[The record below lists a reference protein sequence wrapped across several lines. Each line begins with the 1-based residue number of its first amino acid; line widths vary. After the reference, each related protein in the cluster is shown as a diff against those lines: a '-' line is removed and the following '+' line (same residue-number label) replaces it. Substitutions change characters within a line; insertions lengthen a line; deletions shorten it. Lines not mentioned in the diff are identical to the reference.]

1 MDVFKLRNKL
11 IQDYERY
18 VNSFINIRDE
28 RIKGK
33 VQEEFNQ
40 GLLWPEPLIQ
50 LNPSFEKGKWIDELI
65 EERILHPECSRIF
78 RIKGDNEDKSLRTH
92 KHQEDAIRIA
102 CAGENY
108 ILTTGTG
115 SGKSLSY
122 IIPIV
127 DRVMRKG
134 SRNGIKAIVVYPM
147 NALAN
152 SQYGELSKFLKLG
165 FLENKEPVTFGR
177 YTGQESKEEREF
189 LQNNPPDILLTNYM
203 MLELILTRTNDKSII
218 GAANNLEFLVLDEL
232 HTYRGRQ
239 GADVAMLIR
248 RLKDTLASDRI
259 QCVGTSATLA
269 GPGTYNQ
276 QQQEIAEMASKFFG
290 TEFKPDNIIGET
302 ITKITI
308 DCDVNNTDFQ
318 AKLKFAVQND
328 SFDTIS
334 FTDFASNPLVA
345 WIENVF
351 GIKYSDE
358 SGRLERAKPQT
369 IYGDSGA
376 AMALSQI
383 TSLDL
388 NLCADKIKE
397 CLLAGYRIK
406 NPDNSFPV
414 FAFKLHQFVSRGDT
428 VYASID
434 DVNER
439 YITVH
444 GQKYVPGDRE
454 KILLPLV
461 FCRECGQ
468 EFYAVRCNQDKN
480 TGQSSFE
487 PRNINDRFSDQGSE
501 PGFLYLSAAKPWPD
515 DRAEMVSRVPDA
527 WLEEKKGVIKIRSNR
542 IKHLP
547 YNIYV
552 TPSGKQCLPEE
563 NGQKLAYVPD
573 RFRFCPHCGVA
584 YGSWSRSDF
593 GKVGTLGSEG
603 RSTATT
609 IMSLS
614 SVRQLRIEELISP
627 KARKLLSFTD
637 NRQDASLQAGH
648 FNDFVEIGL
657 LRSAI
662 YKAAADA
669 GADGL
674 RDDEL
679 TQKIFR
685 VLHSIERFSIANY
698 AQDSSVKYR
707 PKDDTEKTFRDVIG
721 YRIYRDLQRGWR
733 ITAPN
738 LEQCGLLNIEYLSL
752 DELCNEN
759 RDWEGLH
766 PALSTADTTI
776 RKKVSQTLLDYMR
789 RELAIL
795 VEYLDSEFH
804 ERLKLRCNQWLKEP
818 WNIDEDEKLEKA
830 TVLYPCSRPQQSAP
844 DSVYLSSRGG
854 FGQYLGAAGTFPD
867 YSVKLTL
874 EDKQKIILDILK
886 TLRLAGIIAV
896 VSNIDVEGKVPG
908 YQIKAG
914 AMIWKSG
921 DGTRTFHDP
930 ISVPNESELKA
941 EPNEFFV
948 DYYKNTALQTV
959 GIFAKEHTAQV
970 AAELRIERENAFRIA
985 ELPILYCSPTMEL
998 GVDISELNVVNMR
1011 NIPPTPA
1018 NYAQRSGRAG
1028 RSGQP
1033 ALVFTYSALGSPHD
1047 QYFFRRPELM
1057 VAGAVVT
1064 PRLDLAN
1071 QDLVRSHIHAVWLEE
1086 LHQSLGN
1093 TLCDILDVKGE
1104 IPSLVLKDDIRDAV
1118 NNKAVIEKA
1127 KIRAERVLKTI
1138 ATELDLSDWY
1148 SDSWLDEVFT
1158 VITKEFDQACER
1170 WRSLYR
1176 AALSQANEQH
1186 KITIDASRS
1195 EEEKRTAE
1203 RLRREAKAQLDLLIN
1218 PKSTYISDFYSYR
1231 YFASEGFLPGY
1242 SFPRLPLSAYIPGRR
1257 GKTDNDE
1264 FLSRPRFLAI
1274 SEFGPRAIV
1283 YHEGSQ
1289 YQINRVILPVIE
1301 DGPVIHYI
1309 KQCHRCGHIYHEMES
1324 DKPDICERCDEELQ
1338 ITYRNLFR
1346 MENVSTRRRQRIN
1359 SDEEERVRMGYEIRT
1374 GFSFARKN
1382 GYPICREASLTNKD
1396 GENIA
1401 KIYYA
1406 HTATL
1411 YRINLGWSRRKN
1423 KNQYGYTL
1431 DIERGYWA
1439 KNEQMQKDDPDDPM
1453 SPNQK
1458 VVIPYVEDRRNCLL
1472 YEPSFPLSAEQVA
1485 SLQSA
1490 LKNAIQ
1496 AEFQLED
1503 SELAAEP
1510 LPSMD
1515 NFRQILIYESAE
1527 GGAGVLR
1534 RFLDD
1539 PGALSQVAR
1548 KALEI
1553 CHFDPETGEDLEK
1566 SAAAK
1571 EICEA
1576 ACYDCLMSYSNQ
1588 RIHSLLDRQLIKD
1601 VLLDLSSAKVK
1612 QSPVL
1617 KSRGDHLKMLL
1628 NRCESELEKD
1638 WIRFL
1643 EKYNLNLPSH
1653 PQKYIE
1659 SCQTRPDFFYEQ
1671 HTLAVYV
1678 DGPPHE
1684 YPDRQ
1689 ERDIQQERKM
1699 RASGYS
1705 VVRFSHKDDW
1715 KEVVAKYPNIF
1726 GRIE

>member
-1 MDVFKLRNKL
+1 MDVFKLRNEL
-11 IQDYERY
+11 IRDYERY

-28 RIKGK
+28 RIKSK

-50 LNPSFEKGKWIDELI
+50 LNPSFEKGKWIDELV
-65 EERILHPECSRIF
+65 EEGILHPECCKIF
-78 RIKGDNEDKSLRTH
+78 RIKGDKEDKSLRTH

-127 DRVMRKG
+127 DRVLHKG

-152 SQYGELSKFLKLG
+152 SQHGELSKFLKLG
-165 FLENKEPVTFGR
+165 FPENKEPVTFGR
-177 YTGQESKEEREF
+177 YTGQESQEEREY

-218 GAANNLEFLVLDEL
+218 KAADNLEFLVLDEL

-248 RLKDTLASDRI
+248 RLKDTLKSDRI

-269 GPGTYNQ
+269 GPGTYHQ
-276 QQQEIAEMASKFFG
+276 QQQEISEMASKFFG
-290 TEFKPDNIIGET
+290 TEFKPANIVGET
-302 ITKITI
+302 LTKVTI
-308 DCDVNNTDFQ
+308 DCDIKDTDFHT
-318 AKLKFAVQND
+318 KLKSVVQND
-328 SFDTIS
+328 LFDSIS
-334 FTDFASNPLVA
+334 FTDFASNPLAV

-351 GIKYSDE
+351 GIKYSEE
-358 SGRLERAKPQT
+358 SGRLERAEPRT
-369 IYGDSGA
+369 IYGDNGA
-376 AMALSQI
+376 AMTLSQI

-406 NPDNSFPV
+406 NPDNMFPI

-428 VYASID
+428 VYASIEEES
-434 DVNER
+434 ER

-444 GQKYVPGDRE
+444 GQKYIPGDRN

-461 FCRECGQ
+461 FCRECGH
-468 EFYAVRCNQDKN
+468 EFYAVRCHQDKD
-480 TGQSSFE
+480 TERISFE
-487 PRNINDRFSDQGSE
+487 PRDINDRFSDQNSE
-501 PGFLYLSAAKPWPD
+501 PGFLYLSTEKPWPD
-515 DRAEMVSRVPDA
+515 DRDEMVSRVPDA
-527 WLEEKKGVIKIRSNR
+527 WLEEKNGVIKIRANR

-552 TPSGKQCLPEE
+552 TANGIECLHEE
-563 NGQKLAYVPD
+563 EGQKLAYVPD

-614 SVRQLRIEELISP
+614 SVRQLRKEETISP

-662 YKAAADA
+662 CKAAADS

-685 VLHSIERFSIANY
+685 VLHSIETFSIANY
-698 AQDSSVKYR
+698 AQDPVVRYR
-707 PKDDTEKTFRDVIG
+707 QKDDTERTFRDVIG

-738 LEQCGLLNIEYLSL
+738 LEQCGLLNIEYSSL
-752 DELCNEN
+752 NELCREN
-759 RDWEGLH
+759 QDWESLH
-766 PALSTADTTI
+766 PALSTANATV
-776 RKKVSQTLLDYMR
+776 RQKVSQTLLDYMR

-795 VEYLDSEFH
+795 VEYLDPEFQ

-818 WNIDEDEKLEKA
+818 WNIDEDEKLENA
-830 TVLYPCSRPQQSAP
+830 TILYPCSRPQQSAP

-854 FGQYLGAAGTFPD
+854 FGQYLAAAGTFLD
-867 YSVKLTL
+867 YNDKLTP
-874 EDKQKIILDILK
+874 EDKQKIIQDLLK
-886 TLRLAGIIAV
+886 TLRLAGIVSV
-896 VSNIDVEGKVPG
+896 VSNADIEGKVPG

-914 AMIWKSG
+914 AMIWKAG

-941 EPNEFFV
+941 EPNNFFV

-970 AAELRIERENAFRIA
+970 AAELRIERENAFRTA

-1033 ALVFTYSALGSPHD
+1033 ALVFAYSALGSPHD

-1071 QDLVRSHIHAVWLEE
+1071 QELVRSHIHAIWLEE
-1086 LHQSLGN
+1086 LRQSLGN
-1093 TLCDILDVKGE
+1093 TLCDILEVKGE
-1104 IPSLVLKDDIRDAV
+1104 LPSLVLKDDIRDAV
-1118 NNKAVIEKA
+1118 HNKAVIEKA

-1158 VITKEFDQACER
+1158 TIAKEFDQACER

-1257 GKTDNDE
+1257 GKTNDDE

-1289 YQINRVILPVIE
+1289 YQINRVILPVTE

-1309 KQCHRCGHIYHEMES
+1309 KQCHRCGYIYHEKEI
-1324 DKPDICERCDEELQ
+1324 DKPDICERCGEELQ
-1338 ITYRNLFR
+1338 VTYRNLFR

-1359 SDEEERVRMGYEIRT
+1359 SDEEERFRMGYEIRT

-1382 GYPICREASLTNKD
+1382 GYPICREASLTNKE

-1431 DIERGYWA
+1431 DFERGYWA
-1439 KNEQMQKDDPDDPM
+1439 KNEQMQDDPDDPM
-1453 SPNQK
+1453 SQNQK

-1503 SELAAEP
+1503 SELSAEP
-1510 LPSMD
+1510 LPDMD
-1515 NFRQILIYESAE
+1515 NFKQILIYESAE

-1539 PGALSQVAR
+1539 SHAFSQVAR

-1553 CHFDPETGEDLEK
+1553 CHFNPDTGEDLEK
-1566 SAAAK
+1566 SVAAK
-1571 EICEA
+1571 EVCEA

-1588 RIHSLLDRQLIKD
+1588 RIHSLLDRKLIRD
-1601 VLLDLSSAKVK
+1601 VLLDISNANLK

-1617 KSRGDHLKMLL
+1617 KSRGGHLKMLL

-1659 SCQTRPDFFYEQ
+1659 SCQTRPDFYYEQ

-1689 ERDIQQERKM
+1689 ERDMQQERKM

-1705 VVRFSHKDDW
+1705 VVRFNHKDNW
-1715 KEVVAKYPNIF
+1715 KEVVSKYPNVF